1 MTMLD
6 DGRADPAATATTTT
20 ATTATA
26 TTTTATPATPDD
38 LEELF
43 GDPRHPG
50 PFDYA
55 SIVADDD
62 ARRLSSTAEGLLD
75 EWDAAAE
82 FVPASLGGRWVS
94 SEDLVR
100 RWRPIFRRDPALGL
114 GYGVTS
120 LMAALNVWVA
130 GDEAQQREVAA
141 RLLRGERIAVGFHE
155 LEHGNDLLA
164 NEFTARPDGD
174 GGWVLTG
181 AKQVINNVDRAESV
195 LVMARTSPDPGARS
209 HSLLLWHKD
218 AATRP
223 LVDTGR
229 RVLTAG
235 MRGCRIGV
243 AEFRGLPVPAGAV
256 VGKAGTAGQTA
267 LTAFQVSRA
276 VIPALAVATVDATL
290 DLAVRYGRERSLYG
304 GAVLDLPHARALFA
318 GALADL
324 WLADALSAVVVRA
337 LHLAPAECL
346 VLTAASK
353 YLVPQLLQ
361 SAMQDL
367 SVLFGSTFY
376 ARVAPYDIVEKFVRD
391 LAVVP
396 IGHAGSTACLL
407 TILPNLPAWV
417 RRSRRTTATDPELF
431 QLGAP
436 LDELDFGR
444 LSLGA
449 GSSDPLGAALTDP
462 AVRAALG
469 ADAAG
474 ATGSSGAT
482 DVVDALDRLAADLD
496 RLRTEAS
503 EVSPSLLGADA
514 PPEVFALAHR
524 LTLLFAG
531 GAWAGVCAAA
541 SPGSVLHD
549 DVVRAS
555 VLSRLEAR
563 LAGRVPPLAPDVVDH
578 LVDLADDLVGRD
590 IRFTISEPATPVAHE
605 EGDTR

>member
-1 MTMLD
+1 MGGRLVTLL
-6 DGRADPAATATTTT
+6 DGRLPAGTSKTT
-20 ATTATA
+20 A
-26 TTTTATPATPDD
+26 PVEGLD
-38 LEELF
+38 ELF

-62 ARRLSSTAEGLLD
+62 ARRLSSTAEALLD
-75 EWDAAAE
+75 EWAAAAE

-94 SEDLVR
+94 TEDLVR

-114 GYGVTS
+114 GYGLTT
-120 LMAALNVWVA
+120 LMASLNVWVA
-130 GDEAQQREVAA
+130 GDDAQRREVAA

-155 LEHGNDLLA
+155 LDHGNDLLA
-164 NEFTARPDGD
+164 NECAARPDGD
-174 GGWVLTG
+174 GGWVVTG

-195 LVMARTSPDPGARS
+195 LVMARTSPEPGARS

-243 AEFRGLPVPAGAV
+243 AEFHGLPLPGSAV
-256 VGKAGTAGQTA
+256 VGATGTAAQTA

-290 DLAVRYGRERSLYG
+290 DLAVRYGAERSLYG
-304 GAVLDLPHARALFA
+304 GAVLDLPHARALLA
-318 GALADL
+318 GAMADL

-361 SAMQDL
+361 AAMQDL

-376 ARVAPYDIVEKFVRD
+376 ARVAPYDVVEKFVRD

-417 RRSRRTTATDPELF
+417 RRSRRTTATDPDLF
-431 QLGAP
+431 RLGEH
-436 LDELDFGR
+436 LDELDLTK

-449 GSSDPLGAALTDP
+449 GTSDPLGAALTDP
-462 AVRAALG
+462 DVAGAL
-469 ADAAG
+469 DERSVAAG
-474 ATGSSGAT
+474 A
-482 DVVDALDRLAADLD
+482 RLAAELD
-496 RLRTEAS
+496 RLRGEIAEAS
-503 EVSPSLLGADA
+503 PAVLGADA
-514 PPEVFALAHR
+514 PPEAFALGHR
-524 LTLLFAG
+524 LALLLAG
-531 GAWAGVCAAA
+531 GAWAGISAHA
-541 SPGSVLHD
+541 SPGSLPHD
-549 DVVRAS
+549 ETVRAT
-555 VLSRLEAR
+555 VFARLESR
-563 LAGRVPPLAPDVVDH
+563 LAGRVAPLDADAVDH
-578 LVDLADDLVGRD
+578 LLGLAGGLVDRGG
-590 IRFTISEPATPVAHE
+590 RFTISEASEPAPAPQE

>member
-6 DGRADPAATATTTT
+6 GRAEATTP
-20 ATTATA
+20 
-26 TTTTATPATPDD
+26 TPATPTPATPPDD
-38 LEELF
+38 LDELF

-62 ARRLSSTAEGLLD
+62 ARRLSTTAESLLD

-94 SEDLVR
+94 TEDLVR

-130 GDEAQQREVAA
+130 GDETQQREVAA

-155 LEHGNDLLA
+155 LDHGNDLLA
-164 NEFTARPDGD
+164 NEFTAQPDGD

-181 AKQVINNVDRAESV
+181 VKQVINNVDRAESV
-195 LVMARTSPDPGARS
+195 LVMARTSPDAGARS

-218 AATRP
+218 AASRP

-243 AEFRGLPVPAGAV
+243 AEFHGLPVPAEAV
-256 VGKAGTAGQTA
+256 VGAPGTAAQTA

-290 DLAVRYGRERSLYG
+290 DLAVHYGRERSLYG
-304 GAVLDLPHARALFA
+304 GAVLDLPHARALLA
-318 GALADL
+318 GAMADL
-324 WLADALSAVVVRA
+324 WLADAMSAVVVRA

-376 ARVAPYDIVEKFVRD
+376 ARVAPYDVVEKFVRD

-417 RRSRRTTATDPELF
+417 RRSRRTTATDADLF
-431 QLGAP
+431 ELGAP
-436 LDELDFGR
+436 LGELDFGR

-449 GSSDPLGAALTDP
+449 GASDPLGAALTDP
-462 AVRAALG
+462 TVRAAFG
-469 ADAAG
+469 GDSVEARDAR
-474 ATGSSGAT
+474 
-482 DVVDALDRLAADLD
+482 DALDRLAAELD
-496 RLRTEAS
+496 RLRAEAS
-503 EVSPSLLGADA
+503 EISPSLLGADA
-514 PPEVFALAHR
+514 PPEAFALAHR
-524 LTLLFAG
+524 LTLLFAA
-531 GAWAGVCAAA
+531 GAWAGACAAA
-541 SPGSVLHD
+541 PTDSVLAD
-549 DVVRAS
+549 EVVRAA
-555 VLSRLEAR
+555 VLSRIEAR
-563 LAGRVPPLAPDVVDH
+563 LAGRVPPLAPETVEH
-578 LVDLADDLVGRD
+578 LVGIADDLVDRD
-590 IRFTISEPATPVAHE
+590 VRFTISERAATPTVPHE

>member
-1 MTMLD
+1 MGGRRMTIL
-6 DGRADPAATATTTT
+6 DGRAEAGFSSSATS
-20 ATTATA
+20 
-26 TTTTATPATPDD
+26 PDD
-38 LEELF
+38 LDELF

-55 SIVADDD
+55 SIVVDDD
-62 ARRLSSTAEGLLD
+62 ARRLSSTAESLLD
-75 EWDAAAE
+75 EWHAAAE

-94 SEDLVR
+94 TEDLVR

-114 GYGVTS
+114 GYGLTT
-120 LMAALNVWVA
+120 LMASLNVWVA
-130 GDEAQQREVAA
+130 GHEAQRREVAA

-155 LEHGNDLLA
+155 LDHGNDLLSNA
-164 NEFTARPDGD
+164 CSAQPDGD
-174 GGWVLTG
+174 GGWVVTG
-181 AKQVINNVDRAESV
+181 VKQVINNVDRAESV
-195 LVMARTSPDPGARS
+195 LVMARTSPEPGARS

-223 LVDTGR
+223 LVDTSR

-243 AEFRGLPVPAGAV
+243 AEFRGLPLPATAV
-256 VGKAGTAGQTA
+256 VGATGTAAQTA

-290 DLAVRYGRERSLYG
+290 DLAVRYGGERSLYG
-304 GAVLDLPHARALFA
+304 GAVLDLPHARALLA
-318 GALADL
+318 GAMADL
-324 WLADALSAVVVRA
+324 WLADALSGVVVRA
-337 LHLAPAECL
+337 LHLAPAECF

-417 RRSRRTTATDPELF
+417 RRSRRTTATDPALF
-431 QLGAP
+431 RLGAP
-436 LDELDFGR
+436 LEELDLAR
-444 LSLGA
+444 LTLGA
-449 GSSDPLGAALTDP
+449 GSSDPLGAGLFDL
-462 AVRAALG
+462 AVRDGLGTLAAE
-469 ADAAG
+469 
-474 ATGSSGAT
+474 T
-482 DVVDALDRLAADLD
+482 VDRLAAELGN
-496 RLRTEAS
+496 LRDEIAQ
-503 EVSPSLLGADA
+503 VPPALLGADA
-514 PPEVFALAHR
+514 PPSTFALAHR
-524 LTLLFAG
+524 LTLLLAG
-531 GAWAGVCAAA
+531 GAWAGVCAYAA
-541 SPGSVLHD
+541 PGSLPADEVVQAAVL
-549 DVVRAS
+549 A
-555 VLSRLEAR
+555 RLEAR
-563 LAGRVPPLAPDVVDH
+563 LGGRVGPLDVDTVDH
-578 LVDLADDLVGRD
+578 LVDIAGRLVDHGD
-590 IRFTISEPATPVAHE
+590 RFTISEPTAPSSTRHE

>member
-1 MTMLD
+1 MTILD
-6 DGRADPAATATTTT
+6 TSGARRPGAANAGAANPAVANPGALDL
-20 ATTATA
+20 AAS
-26 TTTTATPATPDD
+26 TPIED
-38 LEELF
+38 LDARF

-55 SIVADDD
+55 SIVEDDD
-62 ARRLSSTAEGLLD
+62 DRRLNPAAETLLD
-75 EWDAAAE
+75 EWGAAAE
-82 FVPASLGGRWVS
+82 FVPASLGGRWIS
-94 SEDLVR
+94 TEDLVR

-130 GDEAQQREVAA
+130 GDRVQRTEVAS

-155 LEHGNDLLA
+155 LDHGNDLLA
-164 NEFTARPDGD
+164 NELAARPDG

-181 AKQVINNVDRAESV
+181 VKQVINNVDRAETV
-195 LVMARTSPDPGARS
+195 LVMARTSPEAGARS

-223 LVDTGR
+223 FVDTSR

-243 AEFRGLPVPAGAV
+243 ARFAGLPLPADAV
-256 VGKAGTAGQTA
+256 VGAPGTAAQTA

-304 GAVLDLPHARALFA
+304 GAVLDLPHARSLLA
-318 GALADL
+318 GAMADL

-346 VLTAASK
+346 VLTAVSK

-361 SAMQDL
+361 SAMHDL

-376 ARVAPYDIVEKFVRD
+376 ARIAPYAVVEKFVRD

-417 RRSRRTTATDPELF
+417 RRSRRTEATDPDLF
-431 QLGAP
+431 RLGAP
-436 LDELDFGR
+436 LDELDLSR

-449 GSSDPLGAALTDP
+449 GSSDPLGAALTD
-462 AVRAALG
+462 ASVRAGLDGASSSAL
-469 ADAAG
+469 A
-474 ATGSSGAT
+474 
-482 DVVDALDRLAADLD
+482 RLADELE
-496 RLRTEAS
+496 RLRTEIAA
-503 EVSPSLLGADA
+503 VSPAQLGADA
-514 PPEVFALAHR
+514 PPESFALAHR
-524 LTLLFAG
+524 LALLFAG

-541 SPGSVLHD
+541 GPGSAPHD
-549 DVVRAS
+549 DLVRAAGFA
-555 VLSRLEAR
+555 RLEAR
-563 LAGRVPPLAPDVVDH
+563 LAGRVAPLEPDVVDH
-578 LVDLADDLVGRD
+578 LVDLAESRVDRGS
-590 IRFTISEPATPVAHE
+590 RFSLTESAGPPAVPHE
-605 EGDTR
+605 EGETR

>member
-1 MTMLD
+1 MGGRRMTLL
-6 DGRADPAATATTTT
+6 DGRRPTGTDRNAARRPAAA
-20 ATTATA
+20 
-26 TTTTATPATPDD
+26 PVEELD
-38 LEELF
+38 ELF

-62 ARRLSSTAEGLLD
+62 ARRLSTTAEALLD
-75 EWDAAAE
+75 EWGAAAE

-94 SEDLVR
+94 TEDLVR

-114 GYGVTS
+114 GYGLTT

-130 GDEAQQREVAA
+130 GDAAQRREIAG

-155 LEHGNDLLA
+155 LDHGNDLLA
-164 NEFTARPDGD
+164 NECAARRDAD
-174 GGWVLTG
+174 GGWVVTG
-181 AKQVINNVDRAESV
+181 TKQVINNIDRAESV
-195 LVMARTSPDPGARS
+195 LVMARTSPEPGARS

-243 AEFRGLPVPAGAV
+243 AEFDGLPLPESAV
-256 VGKAGTAGQTA
+256 VGAAGTAAQTA

-276 VIPALAVATVDATL
+276 VIPSLAVATVDATL
-290 DLAVRYGRERSLYG
+290 DLAVRYGGERTLYG
-304 GAVLDLPHARALFA
+304 GAVLDLPHARALLA
-318 GALADL
+318 GAMADL

-337 LHLAPAECL
+337 LHLAPEECL
-346 VLTAASK
+346 VLSAVSK
-353 YLVPQLLQ
+353 YLVPMLLQ

-376 ARVAPYDIVEKFVRD
+376 ARVAPYDVVEKFVRD

-417 RRSRRTTATDPELF
+417 RRSRRTTATDPALF
-431 QLGAP
+431 RLGEP
-436 LDELDFGR
+436 LEELDLSR

-462 AVRAALG
+462 AVLG
-469 ADAAG
+469 ALDERSAASVG
-474 ATGSSGAT
+474 
-482 DVVDALDRLAADLD
+482 RLAAGLD
-496 RLRTEAS
+496 RLRAEIADV
-503 EVSPSLLGADA
+503 EPAMLGADA
-514 PPEVFALAHR
+514 PPGAFALAHR
-524 LTLLFAG
+524 LALLLAG
-531 GAWAGVCAAA
+531 GAWAGVSAAA
-541 SPGSVLHD
+541 SPGSLPHD
-549 DVVRAS
+549 PIVRAA
-555 VLSRLEAR
+555 VLDRLESR
-563 LAGRVPPLAPDVVDH
+563 LAGRIAPSAPGTVDH
-578 LVDLADDLVGRD
+578 LVDVAGGILDRGGR
-590 IRFTISEPATPVAHE
+590 FAVSEHASEPPAAPQE

>member
-6 DGRADPAATATTTT
+6 GRADAGISTAAA
-20 ATTATA
+20 
-26 TTTTATPATPDD
+26 PDD
-38 LEELF
+38 LDELF

-62 ARRLSSTAEGLLD
+62 ARRLSTTAESLLD
-75 EWDAAAE
+75 EWEAAAE
-82 FVPASLGGRWVS
+82 FVPVSLGGRWAS
-94 SEDLVR
+94 TEDLVR

-155 LEHGNDLLA
+155 LDHGNDLLA
-164 NEFTARPDGD
+164 NEFTAQPDGE

-181 AKQVINNVDRAESV
+181 VKQVINNVDRAESV
-195 LVMARTSPDPGARS
+195 LVMARTSPEPGARS

-218 AATRP
+218 AATR
-223 LVDTGR
+223 LFVDTGR

-243 AEFRGLPVPAGAV
+243 AEFRELPVPAGAV
-256 VGKAGTAGQTA
+256 VGPTGTAAQTA

-290 DLAVRYGRERSLYG
+290 DLAVRYGRERALYG

-417 RRSRRTTATDPELF
+417 RRSRRTTTTDPGLF
-431 QLGAP
+431 RLGDP

-462 AVRAALG
+462 IVREGLD
-469 ADAAG
+469 AD
-474 ATGSSGAT
+474 T
-482 DVVDALDRLAADLD
+482 VEVLDRLAVELD

-514 PPEVFALAHR
+514 PPEAFALAHR

-531 GAWAGVCAAA
+531 GAWAGACAAA
-541 SPGSVLHD
+541 PPGSVLRD
-549 DVVRAS
+549 EVVRRA

-563 LAGRVPPLAPDVVDH
+563 LAGRIPPLGPDEVDH
-578 LVDLADDLVGRD
+578 LVGIAGDLVDRD
-590 IRFTISEPATPVAHE
+590 VRFTISEPAATPPVPLE

>member
-1 MTMLD
+1 MGGRIVTLL
-6 DGRADPAATATTTT
+6 DGRLSAGIPKTAASVEGL
-20 ATTATA
+20 
-26 TTTTATPATPDD
+26 D
-38 LEELF
+38 ELF

-62 ARRLSSTAEGLLD
+62 ARRLSSTAEALLD
-75 EWDAAAE
+75 EWGAAAE

-94 SEDLVR
+94 TEDLVR

-114 GYGVTS
+114 GYGLTT
-120 LMAALNVWVA
+120 LMASLNVWVA
-130 GDEAQQREVAA
+130 GDDAQRREVAT

-155 LEHGNDLLA
+155 LDHGNDLLA
-164 NEFTARPDGD
+164 NECAARPDGD
-174 GGWVLTG
+174 GGWVVTG

-195 LVMARTSPDPGARS
+195 LVMARTSAEPGARS

-243 AEFRGLPVPAGAV
+243 AEFDGLPLPGSAV
-256 VGKAGTAGQTA
+256 VGATGTAAQTA

-290 DLAVRYGRERSLYG
+290 DLAVRYGGERSLYG
-304 GAVLDLPHARALFA
+304 GAVLDLPHARALLA
-318 GALADL
+318 GAMADL

-361 SAMQDL
+361 AAMQDL

-376 ARVAPYDIVEKFVRD
+376 ARVAPYDVVEKFVRD

-417 RRSRRTTATDPELF
+417 RRSRRTTATDPALF
-431 QLGAP
+431 RLGEH
-436 LDELDFGR
+436 LDELDLTK

-449 GSSDPLGAALTDP
+449 GTSDPLGAALADP
-462 AVRAALG
+462 EVVGELDERSVAAVE
-469 ADAAG
+469 
-474 ATGSSGAT
+474 
-482 DVVDALDRLAADLD
+482 RLAAELD
-496 RLRTEAS
+496 RLRGEIAEAS
-503 EVSPSLLGADA
+503 PAVLGADA
-514 PPEVFALAHR
+514 PPEAFALGHR
-524 LTLLFAG
+524 LALLFAG
-531 GAWAGVCAAA
+531 GAWAGVSAQA
-541 SPGSVLHD
+541 SPGSVPHD
-549 DVVRAS
+549 ETVRAA
-555 VLSRLEAR
+555 VFARLESR
-563 LAGRVPPLAPDVVDH
+563 LAGRAAALDPDAVDH
-578 LVDLADDLVGRD
+578 LLGLAGRLVDRGE
-590 IRFTISEPATPVAHE
+590 RFTISEASEPAPAPQE